1 MALLNSLQKERV
13 SSEKDNISWKGLIG
27 CSFLVNKAVKVLSP
41 RGTPLF
47 PIKGIWVHC
56 VPTKT
61 TFFAWEA
68 TYGKILTL
76 DKLQRRGW
84 HLPNRC
90 YLCGQDEESAHHI
103 LLHCSVVSHLWVL
116 FLPLIGLSWVFPK
129 TVKEALLSWKGSFV
143 GKKRINMWKSV
154 PSCIFWTVWKER
166 NRIAFRDGI
175 VDVRKLKHSFVYNL
189 WSWNSLYIGEEIFTY
204 RFLRVDGCKLR
215 G

>member
-13 SSEKDNISWKGLIG
+13 SFETDNISWKGPIG
-27 CSFLVNKAVKVLSP
+27 CSFLVSKAVKVLSP

-47 PIKGIWVHC
+47 PIKGIWVHY

-90 YLCGQDEESAHHI
+90 YLYGQDEESTHHI
-103 LLHCSVVSHLWVL
+103 LLHCSVVSNLWVL
-116 FLPLIGLSWVFPK
+116 FLPLIASWVFPK

-143 GKKRINMWKSV
+143 GL
-154 PSCIFWTVWKER
+154 
-166 NRIAFRDGI
+166 ALG
-175 VDVRKLKHSFVYNL
+175 
-189 WSWNSLYIGEEIFTY
+189 
-204 RFLRVDGCKLR
+204 FLGW
-215 G
+215 